1 MLRLLIAGSQTTAIG
16 REALGVGMAQDLRC
30 RCSFP
35 LRLPLLRQLLCLGDL
50 GRSHLIGEQIKN

>member
-16 REALGVGMAQDLRC
+16 REALGVGMAQDLRR
-30 RCSFP
+30 RCSFS
-35 LRLPLLRQLLCLGDL
+35 LQFPLLRQLLCLGDL